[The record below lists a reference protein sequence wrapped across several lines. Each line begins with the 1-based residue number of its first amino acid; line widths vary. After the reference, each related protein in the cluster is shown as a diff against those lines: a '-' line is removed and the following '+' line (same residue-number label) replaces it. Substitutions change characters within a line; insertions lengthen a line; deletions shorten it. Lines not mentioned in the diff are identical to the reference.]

1 MSVPLGEADLEARSE
16 NDRRGFTINEDPL
29 DDWTEDALE
38 AWVREFSERTDIKMG
53 KVAQPIR
60 AAITG
65 TTVSP
70 SIFEVLAVLGR
81 EESLGRIADVVNFE

>member
-1 MSVPLGEADLEARSE
+1 
-16 NDRRGFTINEDPL
+16 
-29 DDWTEDALE
+29 
-38 AWVREFSERTDIKMG
+38 MG

-81 EESLGRIADVVNFE
+81 EEALGRIADVINFE